1 MAPTCHCGVTRG
13 TTVTGQLGKTASR
26 ILFVGSFVLAGT
38 AALEKFVN
46 LFGFTLTILE
56 GYAPFRLLE
65 LAAVAL
71 LFVIALQ
78 LREIKKASGGG
89 PGG

>member
-1 MAPTCHCGVTRG
+1 MIDK
-13 TTVTGQLGKTASR
+13 LSKTASR
-26 ILFVGSFVLAGT
+26 ILFAGSFVLAGL
-38 AALEKFVN
+38 AALEKLIN
-46 LFGFTLTILE
+46 LFGFTLTIAG
-56 GYAPFRLLE
+56 GYAPSRLLE

-78 LREIKKASGGG
+78 LREIKPASGAG

>member
-1 MAPTCHCGVTRG
+1 MID
-13 TTVTGQLGKTASR
+13 QLNNTASR
-26 ILFVGSFVLAGT
+26 ILFVGSFVLAGL

-46 LFGFTLTILE
+46 LFGFTLTIPG
-56 GYAPFRLLE
+56 GYVPARLLE

-78 LREIKKASGGG
+78 LREIKHASGAG

>member
-1 MAPTCHCGVTRG
+1 MID
-13 TTVTGQLGKTASR
+13 QLSKTASR
-26 ILFVGSFVLAGT
+26 ILFVGSFVLAGL

-46 LFGFTLTILE
+46 LVGFTLTFAG
-56 GYAPFRLLE
+56 GYAPSRLLE

-78 LREIKKASGGG
+78 LREIKHASGAG

>member
-1 MAPTCHCGVTRG
+1 MID
-13 TTVTGQLGKTASR
+13 QLSKTASR
-26 ILFVGSFVLAGT
+26 ILFVGSFVLAGL

-46 LFGFTLTILE
+46 LFGFTLTIAG
-56 GYAPFRLLE
+56 GYAPSRLLE

-78 LREIKKASGGG
+78 LREIKHASGAG

>member
-1 MAPTCHCGVTRG
+1 MID
-13 TTVTGQLGKTASR
+13 QLSKTASR
-26 ILFVGSFVLAGT
+26 ILFVGSFVLAGF

-46 LFGFTLTILE
+46 LFGFTLTIAG
-56 GYAPFRLLE
+56 GYAPSRLLE

-78 LREIKKASGGG
+78 LREIKHASGAG